1 MLKNNF
7 NNIFRKGFNLA
18 KTLSKL
24 IPRYLYIMINIVFSF
39 FIIAA
44 ICILL
49 LSSFLVIT
57 LAQQNQIDAGIFSSL
72 SRDINKTIDGIQN
85 NEFSNNT
92 ANFQN
97 NP

>member
-1 MLKNNF
+1 
-7 NNIFRKGFNLA
+7 
-18 KTLSKL
+18 
-24 IPRYLYIMINIVFSF
+24 MINIVFSF
-39 FIIAA
+39 FIIAT
-44 ICILL
+44 ICVLL

-57 LAQQNQIDAGIFSSL
+57 LAQQNKIDIGIFSSL

-97 NP
+97 KP

>member
-1 MLKNNF
+1 MLKNNII
-7 NNIFRKGFNLA
+7 NIFLKGFNLA
-18 KTLSKL
+18 KTLSNL
-24 IPRYLYIMINIVFSF
+24 LPRYLYVMINIVFCF
-39 FIIAA
+39 FLIAT

-57 LAQQNQIDAGIFSSL
+57 LAQQNQSDVGIFSSL

-92 ANFQN
+92 VNFQN

>member
-1 MLKNNF
+1 M
-7 NNIFRKGFNLA
+7 
-18 KTLSKL
+18 
-24 IPRYLYIMINIVFSF
+24 MINIVFSF
-39 FIIAA
+39 FIIAT
-44 ICILL
+44 ISILL
-49 LSSFLVIT
+49 LSSYLVIT
-57 LAQQNQIDAGIFSSL
+57 LAQQNKMDVGFFSSL